1 MDIYLEELDAPVE
14 QSLDVEGLAGQVKEE
29 GDMLRD
35 GKEGLGTG
43 MERLPDKNQC
53 QVLLTSSVCPEQLQ
67 LRAPSMYKYIYFFFI
82 TMLNAHKILQA
93 LYHACLMY
101 TNVCEKRKSTVAV
114 RALIKININFSHQLS
129 KLLVQITTAF
139 IFKYSLQIKN
149 V

>member
-1 MDIYLEELDAPVE
+1 
-14 QSLDVEGLAGQVKEE
+14 
-29 GDMLRD
+29 
-35 GKEGLGTG
+35 
-43 MERLPDKNQC
+43 
-53 QVLLTSSVCPEQLQ
+53 
-67 LRAPSMYKYIYFFFI
+67 
-82 TMLNAHKILQA
+82 MLNAHKILQA

-101 TNVCEKRKSTVAV
+101 TNVCEERKSTVAV

>member
-29 GDMLRD
+29 GDVLRD

-67 LRAPSMYKYIYFFFI
+67 LRAVLKLLHLCTYTFLIA
-82 TMLNAHKILQA
+82 MLNAH
-93 LYHACLMY
+93 
-101 TNVCEKRKSTVAV
+101 
-114 RALIKININFSHQLS
+114 
-129 KLLVQITTAF
+129 
-139 IFKYSLQIKN
+139 
-149 V
+149 